1 MVREARWQERKV
13 SYSCCIMDRKLVA
26 FNLFSPFI

>member
-13 SYSCCIMDRKLVA
+13 SYSRCIMGRKLVA
-26 FNLFSPFI
+26 FNLLSPFI